1 MIPIKIRLM
10 DYIRKQGGSVK
21 NNDNRIPAL
30 LKRIKSMRST
40 VDPGVPVT

>member
-30 LKRIKSMRST
+30 LKTIHDHGDSAK
-40 VDPGVPVT
+40 PGAIS

>member
-10 DYIRKQGGSVK
+10 DLIRKQGGSVK

-30 LKRIKSMRST
+30 LKTMEDHSGSIN
-40 VDPGVPVT
+40 

>member
-10 DYIRKQGGSVK
+10 EYIRKQGDSVK

-30 LKRIKSMRST
+30 LELLSSKDDTGEVGTIK
-40 VDPGVPVT
+40 